1 MCPAQKIISSVLCA
15 LLLAGCLSCAAQPF
29 LGLYNSTK
37 GFGVNA
43 IRSVPGQNEFD
54 NYTLYADIYGLP
66 LGQSAAPGGF
76 FSYTRDYI
84 FRTIEIDEIV
94 FDFYAGAGVSAGYV
108 RDREAEKMGGVF
120 ALCGDVGVRVDFS
133 RLISI
138 ALSFRTDLGL
148 YISKEPAST
157 AILFS
162 LYKNGLI
169 RTLHPQISILFRL

>member
-1 MCPAQKIISSVLCA
+1 MCRAQKIASVLCA
-15 LLLAGCLSCAAQPF
+15 LLLAGCLSCAAQPL

-43 IRSVPGQNEFD
+43 IRPVPGQEEFD

-66 LGQSAAPGGF
+66 LGKSSIPGVY

-84 FRTIEIDEIV
+84 FRTIEIDGIV
-94 FDFYAGAGVSAGYV
+94 FDFYAGAGASAGYV
-108 RDREAEKMGGVF
+108 RDREAERMGGVF
-120 ALCGDVGVRVDFS
+120 ALCGDVGVRADFS
-133 RLISI
+133 RLISV
-138 ALSFRTDLGL
+138 ALSLRTDLGL

-157 AILFS
+157 ALLFS
-162 LYKNGLI
+162 FYRNGLI